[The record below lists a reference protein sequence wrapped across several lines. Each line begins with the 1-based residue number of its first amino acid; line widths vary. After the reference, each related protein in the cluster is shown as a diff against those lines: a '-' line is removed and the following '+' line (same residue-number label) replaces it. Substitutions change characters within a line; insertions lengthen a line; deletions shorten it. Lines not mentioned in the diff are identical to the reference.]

1 MIDKSL
7 IGMTRALVVAQ
18 LVDKVASDTR
28 DWRFESSPGQFLFT
42 VNSFEKTK
50 NKDKEAEN
58 GFT

>member
-1 MIDKSL
+1 
-7 IGMTRALVVAQ
+7 MTRALVVAQ